1 MTVSKRRSSTD
12 DKVEAKRKIIRRSLG
27 EITAEV
33 EAELRKSNLHAG
45 IAIVVPSRQ
54 SLVTITNQRNVPPDE
69 WSRMSA
75 IIREIVG
82 KRLGGNELRGRALSY
97 AMVKTTTDDAADIS
111 S

>member
-1 MTVSKRRSSTD
+1 MTAAKRRSTTD
-12 DKVEAKRKIIRRSLG
+12 DKVEAKRKIIRRSID

-33 EAELRKSNLHAG
+33 VTELRKANLRGG
-45 IAIVVPSRQ
+45 INMVVPSRQ
-54 SLVTITNQRNVPPDE
+54 SLVSITNTYNMPPDE

-75 IIREIVG
+75 IVREIVG

-97 AMVKTTTDDAADIS
+97 AMAKTTTDDVADIS